1 MSSLEAVTRESCS
14 DPYPWTPIVFIAATL
29 SLTASI
35 CIDQPVRSS
44 VGALVILAGIPFYFL
59 WPRRRPS
66 TRARATLPQ

>member
-1 MSSLEAVTRESCS
+1 L
-14 DPYPWTPIVFIAATL
+14 FIAATL